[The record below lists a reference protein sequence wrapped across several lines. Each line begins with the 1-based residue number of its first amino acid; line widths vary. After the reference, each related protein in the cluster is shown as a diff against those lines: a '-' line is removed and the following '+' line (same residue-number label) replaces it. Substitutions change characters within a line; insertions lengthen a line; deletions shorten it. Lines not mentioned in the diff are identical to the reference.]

1 MAFRDYVGD
10 RQTVA
15 AVALGDLSNEAQ
27 MASDELMRGVA
38 ITVLAPVLGQQV
50 FFLPV
55 QHREPPDFLKI
66 MTDAGF
72 ARKGRPGG
80 GAGHFQR
87 PPISFETKVSGTE
100 PVVKV
105 ISKHYYILKRRSCQG
120 AKRRSSCCW

>member
-1 MAFRDYVGD
+1 MAG
-10 RQTVA
+10 
-15 AVALGDLSNEAQ
+15 
-27 MASDELMRGVA
+27 DELMRGVA

-87 PPISFETKVSGTE
+87 PPISFETKDQGPTGCPSVVSETLLYFE
-100 PVVKV
+100 EA
-105 ISKHYYILKRRSCQG
+105 IQCQG